1 MASKVNV
8 FKNKNYTLLF
18 YGVLVS
24 NVAHILFNFVMSL
37 YVLRIAKEVYGET
50 YAPLVQGIY
59 LGVAGLV
66 LLIFMPF
73 GGVLAD

>member
-1 MASKVNV
+1 MNNKINV
-8 FKNKNYTLLF
+8 FKNKNYSLLF

-50 YAPLVQGIY
+50 NAPLVQGI
-59 LGVAGLV
+59 
-66 LLIFMPF
+66 
-73 GGVLAD
+73 